1 MKPSECIDKYI
12 SELGGWRGQLLAE
25 LRALILDADPDIT
38 EEWKWETPVWSHQ
51 GLVCAVG
58 AFKKA
63 IKMNFFQGASLEDSH
78 KLFNAGLD
86 AKRTRAI
93 DFHEGD
99 LVDEVALKELIRAAV
114 VHNIS

>member
-1 MKPSECIDKYI
+1 MYRQIYLRTRWLAI
-12 SELGGWRGQLLAE
+12 AE

-78 KLFNAGLD
+78 KLFNGGLV

-99 LVDEVALKELIRAAV
+99 VVDEAALKDLIRVAV
-114 VHNIS
+114 AHNIS